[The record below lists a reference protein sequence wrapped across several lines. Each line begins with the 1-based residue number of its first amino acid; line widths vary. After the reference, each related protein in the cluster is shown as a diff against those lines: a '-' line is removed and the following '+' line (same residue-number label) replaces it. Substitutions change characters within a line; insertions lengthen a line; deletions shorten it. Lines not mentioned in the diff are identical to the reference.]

1 MVEVASGQNSEMGL
15 VRRHPFLFN
24 YIKKADRTPQITLF
38 T

>member
-1 MVEVASGQNSEMGL
+1 MVEVASGQNSELGL

-24 YIKKADRTPQITLF
+24 NINKADRSPQSTLF